1 MQTMTVLLKKKK
13 TTLLP
18 LCSVWS
24 EMGALT
30 LACRV
35 CAGFPE
41 GIEDIDESEVISCRV
56 WEFSPASK
64 SNLLCPR
71 RCVQEATGSLGKN
84 NMEANSY

>member
-1 MQTMTVLLKKKK
+1 MLMNQMQTMTVLLKK

-56 WEFSPASK
+56 
-64 SNLLCPR
+64 
-71 RCVQEATGSLGKN
+71 
-84 NMEANSY
+84 

>member
-1 MQTMTVLLKKKK
+1 MQIDSSREDRLKSAHESNANNDCSIKKKK

-41 GIEDIDESEVISCRV
+41 GIEDIDESEVISRRV
-56 WEFSPASK
+56 
-64 SNLLCPR
+64 
-71 RCVQEATGSLGKN
+71 
-84 NMEANSY
+84 